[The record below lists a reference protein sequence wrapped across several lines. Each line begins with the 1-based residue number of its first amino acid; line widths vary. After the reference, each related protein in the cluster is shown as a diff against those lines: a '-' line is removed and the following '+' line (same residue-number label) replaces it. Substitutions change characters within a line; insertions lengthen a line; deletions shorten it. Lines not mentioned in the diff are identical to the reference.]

1 VVDVSKMVFL
11 KRNFKSK
18 YSNMVESSLHVVS
31 GYIFSFESRRKTVI
45 SIGYVNPCFGRL
57 NQDITCFSRL

>member
-1 VVDVSKMVFL
+1 MVDVSNKMFL

-31 GYIFSFESRRKTVI
+31 GY
-45 SIGYVNPCFGRL
+45 NPV
-57 NQDITCFSRL
+57 SK